1 MPSKKYLELQDFS
14 DQDLAT
20 ELADTE
26 VQFQKLRFDHTIKGL
41 DSPLRLR
48 EIRRDV
54 ARIKT
59 EMRRRELA
67 ALAGDASSNS

>member
-1 MPSKKYLELQDFS
+1 MPSKKYLQLQDFS

-41 DSPLRLR
+41 IILCACAKSVVMSPVSRPKC
-48 EIRRDV
+48 V
-54 ARIKT
+54 VV
-59 EMRRRELA
+59 
-67 ALAGDASSNS
+67 N